1 MTKQA
6 ATQIRDM
13 AIKAIADLSALL
25 KGADGNCSA
34 KEYEN
39 LRRAVA
45 NTIALID
52 KDILWALFTISR
64 SRRSKVR
71 ISFRD
76 FGLEECG
83 FINSGTD
90 EVLRVVAPQV
100 LFTGAPGIARVA

>member
-52 KDILWALFTISR
+52 KDILWAIYSQYPDLDDL
-64 SRRSKVR
+64 K
-71 ISFRD
+71 
-76 FGLEECG
+76 
-83 FINSGTD
+83 
-90 EVLRVVAPQV
+90 
-100 LFTGAPGIARVA
+100 